1 MTSYNPVMMVSP
13 KEFKSL
19 VEYYK
24 GNITESTLLNEA
36 ARVAAEARVLMDD
49 TKIEPALKE
58 PQLKQ
63 LMRKRTKLSKE
74 LRQSAGDVTV
84 TPTVDDDSNKD
95 SLQERVLKGVANK
108 INAKTTSVGENLKN
122 MIQQQTPAA
131 ASTPK
136 TGTKRKISPIM
147 KKQIH
152 FTPKKSSPKGKG
164 KKRKTEVEKLQETEG
179 SWEPWEKR
187 GWDPV
192 DGDDEYDNEVAK
204 GGDDDDEGSA
214 TEYDSTIE
222 DQSDDDSS

>member
-1 MTSYNPVMMVSP
+1 MMTSYDPVMMVSP

-19 VEYYK
+19 VDYYK

-36 ARVAAEARVLMDD
+36 ARVAAEARVLMDN

-84 TPTVDDDSNKD
+84 TPSVDNDRNLD

-108 INAKTTSVGENLKN
+108 INAKTTSVGENLKT
-122 MIQQQTPAA
+122 MIQQHQQQTPAA

-136 TGTKRKISPIM
+136 TGMKRKISPIM
-147 KKQIH
+147 KKKMR
-152 FTPKKSSPKGKG
+152 FTPKASPKSK
-164 KKRKTEVEKLQETEG
+164 KKRKTEVEKLQEDDG

-192 DGDDEYDNEVAK
+192 NTD
-204 GGDDDDEGSA
+204 GDDDDGGDDGAEDSDD
-214 TEYDSTIE
+214 TQYDSTRGGDE
-222 DQSDDDSS
+222 SDDE

>member
-1 MTSYNPVMMVSP
+1 MMVDP

-36 ARVAAEARVLMDD
+36 ARVAAESRVLMDD
-49 TKIEPALKE
+49 AKIDPELKE

-63 LMRKRTKLSKE
+63 LMRKRTKLTKE
-74 LRQSAGDVTV
+74 LRQSAGDVAEATSAE
-84 TPTVDDDSNKD
+84 DDRNLD
-95 SLQERVLKGVANK
+95 SLQERVLKGVAK
-108 INAKTTSVGENLKN
+108 TINAKTTSVGENLKT
-122 MIQQQTPAA
+122 MIQQHQQQTPAA

-147 KKQIH
+147 KKKIH
-152 FTPKKSSPKGKG
+152 FTPKASTKKSKG
-164 KKRKTEVEKLQETEG
+164 KKRKTEVEKLQEDDG

-192 DGDDEYDNEVAK
+192 GYDHKDGDDDEDS
-204 GGDDDDEGSA
+204 DDGAA
-214 TEYDSTIE
+214 TEYDSTI
-222 DQSDDDSS
+222 DQSDDDGDSD